1 MTGVFSVLNNVVD
14 VGNVVVF
21 VKVVLFDVDVVVIL
35 EVFVVEVDVVDVV
48 FVVL

>member
-1 MTGVFSVLNNVVD
+1 MTGVFSVLNTVVD